1 MAYYEEKGVK
11 KMTKGVIYKCPYEGN
26 NCKCGKHCFILKT
39 TKKLETPIS
48 VLHKCPAIKEDIQ
61 ITIGENGQ

>member
-1 MAYYEEKGVK
+1 
-11 KMTKGVIYKCPYEGN
+11 MTKGVVYKCPNEGK

-39 TKKLETPIS
+39 IKELEKPITI
-48 VLHKCPAIKEDIQ
+48 LHKCPAIKKDIQ